1 MSYDDFDNI
10 DALIKIQNYW
20 MQRCELAEA
29 YIKETPCDPDTTPEQ
44 ANAWTAWM
52 DFIKDNE

>member
-1 MSYDDFDNI
+1 MSYNNFEDLDGL
-10 DALIKIQNYW
+10 AGRIKYW
-20 MQRCELAEA
+20 KTRCELAEA